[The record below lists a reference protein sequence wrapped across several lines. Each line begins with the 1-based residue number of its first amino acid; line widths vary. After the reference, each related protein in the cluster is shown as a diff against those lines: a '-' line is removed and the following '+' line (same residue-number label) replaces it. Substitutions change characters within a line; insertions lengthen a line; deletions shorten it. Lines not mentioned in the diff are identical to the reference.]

1 MNTFEAVGLLGPQ
14 RQNTVITQNN
24 SSNEM
29 ALFALVLVHTVGYR
43 IEERPLAWG
52 T

>member
-1 MNTFEAVGLLGPQ
+1 MDTFEGVGLLGPQ

-24 SSNEM
+24 SSNQM
-29 ALFALVLVHTVGYR
+29 ALFALVFVHTVGYR
-43 IEERPLAWG
+43 TEEGPLAWG